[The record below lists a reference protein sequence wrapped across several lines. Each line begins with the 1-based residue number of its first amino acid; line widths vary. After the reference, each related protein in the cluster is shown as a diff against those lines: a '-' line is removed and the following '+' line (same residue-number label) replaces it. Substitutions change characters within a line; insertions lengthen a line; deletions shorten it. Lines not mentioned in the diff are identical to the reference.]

1 MSYFKF
7 IHQNPRTLFGVIYYV
22 NNEAKTHPDLM
33 YGFGVD
39 PDSAFEE
46 MATVK
51 QLWNQTDG
59 RQYKHFMFSF
69 DSDIKLSKNDLMDV
83 GCKIGAYYANDYQ
96 ILMVMHSNTNNTHI
110 HYILNTVNMFTGKK
124 FSITKRD
131 IYNYKLYIN
140 QILKSHN
147 LSLIELYDDNEPNDI
162 DVGLLNHASE

>member
-7 IHQNPRTLFGVIYYV
+7 IHKNPRTLSGVISYAK
-22 NNEAKTHPDLM
+22 NDAKTHPDLM

-39 PDSAFEE
+39 PESAFEE

-51 QLWNQTDG
+51 QIWNQTDR

-83 GCKIGAYYANDYQ
+83 GYKIGAYYANEYQ

-140 QILKSHN
+140 QILQSYD
-147 LSLIELYDDNEPNDI
+147 LSPIELYDTDDQDDI
-162 DVGLLNHASE
+162 DEDNH

>member
-7 IHQNPRTLFGVIYYV
+7 IHQNPRTLFGVIHYV
-22 NNEAKTHPDLM
+22 KNEKKTYPTTM

-39 PDSAFEE
+39 PESAFEE
-46 MATVK
+46 MDTVK
-51 QLWNQTDG
+51 KLWHQTGG

-69 DSDIKLSKNDLMDV
+69 DSDIKLSQNALMDI
-83 GCKIGAYYANDYQ
+83 GRKIGEYYANEYQ
-96 ILMVMHSNTNNTHI
+96 ILMVMHSNTNNIHI

-140 QILKSHN
+140 QILQSHN
-147 LSLIELYDDNEPNDI
+147 LSLIELYDNSDQNDHSL
-162 DVGLLNHASE
+162 DHASE